1 VKRAMLFA
9 ALFSSACVGQ
19 ILGGGAG
26 DDDDGPDDGPRNL
39 CDGAEADVAGP
50 RLLRRLTSPELTA
63 SIRYAF
69 GLSAAEWAGPA
80 VPADPASA
88 DGFTNNVDRLVVDES
103 YARGL
108 YATATGVADVVV
120 SETVLPRVL
129 PCSGG
134 GGADCARTF
143 VQTVGRRLYRRPL
156 TEAETAR
163 YLELHDRIAP
173 AEGFAEFVRVAI
185 SKPVRR

>member
-1 VKRAMLFA
+1 VKRLALMA

-19 ILGGGAG
+19 ILGDGAG
-26 DDDDGPDDGPRNL
+26 DDDGGGPDDGPRNL

-108 YATATGVADVVV
+108 YATATGVADAVV
-120 SETVLPRVL
+120 SAAVLPRVL
-129 PCSGG
+129 PCSGA

-143 VQTVGRRLYRRPL
+143 LDTAGRRLYRRPL
-156 TEAETAR
+156 TDAEIAR
-163 YLELHDRIAP
+163 YLELHDRVAP
-173 AEGFAEFVRVAI
+173 AEGFA
-185 SKPVRR
+185 